1 MRGIFS
7 KCVAV
12 VGVGF
17 VVIATQGCKK
27 AAPVAVQPVVK
38 RSPAV
43 STVPDFAGDSL
54 PVRNVD
60 VGGAS
65 RQGGRRR
72 TQLQAPMQTMDT
84 QPPTASQRRQDALLL
99 QQQQAASQRQ
109 QQEVNTTVQRSVQAQ
124 QQVQEEQRIQE
135 APEQPLTPP
144 VQPGQEPPRI
154 QDTVP
159 GPQMVPAQPTQPQP
173 LPPQ

>member
-1 MRGIFS
+1 MREMIS
-7 KCVAV
+7 KCVV
-12 VGVGF
+12 MVGVGF
-17 VVIATQGCKK
+17 AVMGMQGCKK
-27 AAPVAVQPVVK
+27 AAPVAVQPVVH
-38 RSPAV
+38 RAPAV

-65 RQGGRRR
+65 SQGGRRR
-72 TQLQAPMQTMDT
+72 TQLQAPPTMDT
-84 QPPTASQRRQDALLL
+84 EVPAAPQTRQDAMLL

-109 QQEVNTTVQRSVQAQ
+109 QQELNTTVQRSVQAQ
-124 QQVQEEQRIQE
+124 QQVQGEQRIQE

-144 VQPGQEPPRI
+144 VVPGQEPPRI

-159 GPQMVPAQPTQPQP
+159 GPQTLPPPPVQPQP

>member
-1 MRGIFS
+1 MREMIS
-7 KCVAV
+7 KCVVMA
-12 VGVGF
+12 GVGF
-17 VVIATQGCKK
+17 AAMAAQGCKK
-27 AAPVAVQPVVK
+27 AAPVAVQPVVH
-38 RSPAV
+38 RAPAV

-65 RQGGRRR
+65 SEGRRR
-72 TQLQAPMQTMDT
+72 TQLQAAPMMGT
-84 QPPTASQRRQDALLL
+84 QVPAASQRRQDAMLL

-109 QQEVNTTVQRSVQAQ
+109 QQELNTTVQRSVQAQ
-124 QQVQEEQRIQE
+124 QQVQGEQRIQE

-144 VQPGQEPPRI
+144 VVPGQEPPRI

-159 GPQMVPAQPTQPQP
+159 GPQTLPPLPVQPQP
-173 LPPQ
+173 PPQ